1 MSYADAVKKGK
12 NVTSAVSQKQNLDIL
27 SLYASRP
34 VGGSIYL
41 GPLHSNCDDCESCD
55 TCDYRRGCTDPR
67 CVNGVAQV
75 YDEYVSVEQL
85 QEVEERRKR
94 CEDSLRATWKHQDDI
109 FTRARDMMKQ
119 LNEETDKFIAK
130 YDS

>member
-12 NVTSAVSQKQNLDIL
+12 NVTSAISQKQNLNIL

-85 QEVEERRKR
+85 EEVEAMRKQA
-94 CEDSLRATWKHQDDI
+94 EDSLRATWKREEH
-109 FTRARDMMKQ
+109 TREARKELVELMEKA
-119 LNEETDKFIAK
+119 DKFIAK
-130 YDS
+130 YE